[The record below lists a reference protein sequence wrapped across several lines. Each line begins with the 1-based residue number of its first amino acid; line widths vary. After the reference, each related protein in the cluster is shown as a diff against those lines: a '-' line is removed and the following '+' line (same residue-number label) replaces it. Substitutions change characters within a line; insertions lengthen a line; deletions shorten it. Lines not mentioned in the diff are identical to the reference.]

1 MQINANH
8 DGRTSLIKKN
18 VLYSFLIKG
27 WGAFIIFLSVP
38 VTLKCL
44 GEYSN
49 GVWLTI
55 SSLLV
60 WIDQMD
66 IGLGNGLRNKLAI
79 FMAENNYVK
88 AREAV
93 SSTFFMLIFII
104 VPIAIVLCALINFSD
119 VYAFFNVKKEI
130 INDLC
135 TVLTVAT
142 IFVCTTFIFKFVGSF
157 YLGLQLPAINN
168 LLVVCGQTL
177 SLIGTILLYY
187 FGSHSLFHI
196 AVVNT
201 FPPLLIYLISCYYTF
216 NYRYKILCPSFSHVK
231 IGMVKELLS
240 FGVKFFVLQMSGGIL
255 FLSSNILIS
264 RLFSPEVVTPYQ
276 ITYRYFSVVLLVFT
290 IICTPFWTAT
300 TDAYEKN
307 DIKWLKNSNR
317 YLNKLILLVVCA
329 IVFMVII
336 SPLFYK
342 IWIGTDVIIPIGMTI
357 MMALFMGITICSLR
371 YSYIL
376 NGLSVLN
383 LQLITTL
390 AAAVLFIPLS
400 ITVSHLTHNII
411 YFLGIMCVVNLPGL
425 ILNRIQYK
433 KIMSKTASGIWKK

>member
-104 VPIAIVLCALINFSD
+104 VPITIVLCALINFSD

-142 IFVCTTFIFKFVGSF
+142 IFVCTTFI
-157 YLGLQLPAINN
+157 
-168 LLVVCGQTL
+168 
-177 SLIGTILLYY
+177 
-187 FGSHSLFHI
+187 
-196 AVVNT
+196 
-201 FPPLLIYLISCYYTF
+201 
-216 NYRYKILCPSFSHVK
+216 
-231 IGMVKELLS
+231 
-240 FGVKFFVLQMSGGIL
+240 
-255 FLSSNILIS
+255 
-264 RLFSPEVVTPYQ
+264 
-276 ITYRYFSVVLLVFT
+276 
-290 IICTPFWTAT
+290 
-300 TDAYEKN
+300 
-307 DIKWLKNSNR
+307 
-317 YLNKLILLVVCA
+317 
-329 IVFMVII
+329 
-336 SPLFYK
+336 
-342 IWIGTDVIIPIGMTI
+342 
-357 MMALFMGITICSLR
+357 
-371 YSYIL
+371 
-376 NGLSVLN
+376 
-383 LQLITTL
+383 
-390 AAAVLFIPLS
+390 
-400 ITVSHLTHNII
+400 
-411 YFLGIMCVVNLPGL
+411 
-425 ILNRIQYK
+425 
-433 KIMSKTASGIWKK
+433 